1 MTICPDVFSST
12 LQSQIFVMSL
22 NLKIW
27 LMKRLL
33 LVKEIYLEGFRNLG
47 HIIIE
52 KYFKVFAWFSFVMFF
67 VVLYAFVYRIATGF
81 AFD

>member
-1 MTICPDVFSST
+1 MFNVKDVS
-12 LQSQIFVMSL
+12 
-22 NLKIW
+22 
-27 LMKRLL
+27 MKKLL

-67 VVLYAFVYRIATGF
+67 IVLYAFAYRIATGF